1 MNFNEN
7 QANVGW
13 EDGSVGKKGCL
24 LCKQEGSSS
33 SLQNPCKNPG
43 IFTHVCNSSV
53 IGQGGQR
60 QEDHSGLLAASLAPN
75 PVRNPVEASRWPVFC
90 QL

>member
-1 MNFNEN
+1 MALWVRKGACCASRRGEVQVSRTHVKI
-7 QANVGW
+7 QAY
-13 EDGSVGKKGCL
+13 S
-24 LCKQEGSSS
+24 
-33 SLQNPCKNPG
+33 
-43 IFTHVCNSSV
+43 HVCNSSV